1 MKSIRSTYYVTGLAF
16 FILSSACLAQSS
28 VPLDWE
34 EHVDPLGFKI
44 SHPADWSV
52 DTPGKELIKVSSP
65 DGSAFVMVYPFV
77 LDRAVTSKEYLEAVP
92 NAFPTVFP
100 GAEVAVS
107 SEQRHLERPDGMSA
121 TMTYQSGG
129 IQGLARLLCVIDNR
143 SGMLFAIAAPAQKFS
158 QMNGTL
164 INIVSTFSFTEPGM
178 NASRDEV
185 SRNSGMSH
193 NNEMD
198 LSNGMS
204 QKIQYIQWHDPQSG
218 AFSLD
223 VPSGWNV
230 DGGLAEMGAND
241 LRLGVEIDSPDSK
254 VGIMYGDRDIP
265 KYISARGSYESPSL
279 VEGAVQSDQYGMY
292 LLSKHYMTGEEY
304 ARAYIEYLLGR
315 YSISGFNFTGSEDR
329 QDISGSINEVYSRY
343 GLPMRASAGEAAFT
357 LQVGDERYQGY
368 CLAVTEWSGTGT
380 DYCLWQV
387 SQLIGYIAPDSRE
400 MQARSVLDRAV
411 NSFKLNRTWAEA
423 RAGQAGSI
431 GQNGAQMT
439 SAVPYPGQALNSPY
453 PSVPT
458 MDGGLSGQTGPG
470 TMPSYAGSSINA
482 GSEVSDIIMETY
494 NSREKT
500 MDDLSHK
507 WSNTILG
514 TTDVQD
520 PGTGDVYNVESG
532 SNYYWKDNSGSV
544 WGTQTADSPSPSI
557 DFTPLEEVSTSS
569 ET

>member
-1 MKSIRSTYYVTGLAF
+1 MKSVRSIYYAAVLAS
-16 FILSSACLAQSS
+16 FILSSACLAQST
-28 VPLDWE
+28 VPFDWK
-34 EHVDPLGFKI
+34 EHADPLGFTI

-52 DTPGKELIKVSSP
+52 ETPGKELIKVSSP
-65 DGSAFVMVYPFV
+65 DGSAFVMIYPFV
-77 LDRAVTSKEYLEAVP
+77 LDRAVSSKEYLEAVP
-92 NAFPTVFP
+92 NAFPNVFP

-107 SEQRHLERPDGMSA
+107 SEQRYLERPDGMSA

-129 IQGLARLLCVIDNR
+129 IQCLARLLCVIDNR
-143 SGMLFAIAAPAQKFS
+143 SGMLFAIAAPAQVFS
-158 QMNGTL
+158 RMNGTL
-164 INIVSTFSFTEPGM
+164 TNIVSTFSFTEPGK
-178 NASRDEV
+178 NASQDEM
-185 SRNSGMSH
+185 SQNSV
-193 NNEMD
+193 
-198 LSNGMS
+198 MS
-204 QKIQYIQWHDPQSG
+204 QKVEYIQWHDPQSD

-230 DGGLAEMGAND
+230 EGGLVDMGAHD
-241 LRLGVEIDSPDSK
+241 PRLGVEIDSPDSK
-254 VGIMYGDRDIP
+254 VGVICGDRDIP
-265 KYISARGSYESPSL
+265 KYISARGSYESQSL
-279 VEGAVQSDQYGMY
+279 VEGSVKSDQYGMY

-329 QDISGSINEVYSRY
+329 QDLSGSINEVYSRY

-368 CLAVTEWSGTGT
+368 CMAVTEWYGTST
-380 DYCLWQV
+380 DDCLWQV

-400 MQARSVLDRAV
+400 TQARSVLDRAV
-411 NSFKLNRTWAEA
+411 NSFKLNSSWAEA
-423 RAGQAGSI
+423 RAGQAGSTN
-431 GQNGAQMT
+431 QNGAQMT
-439 SAVPYPGQALNSPY
+439 SAVQSPGIPGQALNSPY
-453 PSVPT
+453 PSAPT
-458 MDGGLSGQTGPG
+458 MDGGQIGLGYT
-470 TMPSYAGSSINA
+470 PSYGGSVTNA

-520 PGTGDVYNVESG
+520 PGTGEVYNVESG
-532 SNYYWKDNSGSV
+532 SNYYWKDNSGSI
-544 WGTQTADSPSPSI
+544 WSTQTADSPSPSI
-557 DFTPLEEVSTSS
+557 DFTPLQEVSTSS